1 MDKYNKILED
11 IEKAAVTLSLTS
23 DPEVKDNLRN
33 LMRQKIQ
40 EALNDS
46 RSKKEIL

>member
-1 MDKYNKILED
+1 MNYETTLKE
-11 IEKAAVTLSLTS
+11 IEKIAVTLSLTS